1 MKNILCKEVWE
12 YTLTDSGISIVLGKK
27 KNGIDTRSKVND
39 PIKTPSHQAPTH
51 LGSLV
56 EISIVA
62 DGWIIELNVKWF
74 H

>member
-1 MKNILCKEVWE
+1 MNV
-12 YTLTDSGISIVLGKK
+12 LTVSGIFIVLGKK
-27 KNGIDTRSKVND
+27 KNGMDTRSKVNE

-62 DGWIIELNVKWF
+62 DG
-74 H
+74 